1 MQSEFN
7 SIILPYSIPI
17 DPNKFREMVAEHAYF
32 KAEKSG
38 FTPGHEMEDW
48 LEAEEEV
55 KKQCFYC
62 FQEVE

>member
-1 MQSEFN
+1 
-7 SIILPYSIPI
+7 
-17 DPNKFREMVAEHAYF
+17 MVAEHAYF